1 MAEQKRLEA
10 GLAAAQARNAEVL
23 KLYERIYE
31 DNVNGKVSDEWF
43 MLLSKKYEEE
53 KAELKAISHKDVR
66 KHPMKK
72 AD

>member
-1 MAEQKRLEA
+1 M
-10 GLAAAQARNAEVL
+10 L

-31 DNVNGKVSDEWF
+31 DNVNGRVNDEWF
-43 MLLSKKYEEE
+43 MQLSKKYEEE